1 MFSKV
6 YQHPLIGKNEL
17 DVLMDAHE
25 RIEYIKGDILLKEG
39 KTAHE
44 YYVLEQGLARAF
56 VYDFDGNEI
65 TTEFFTENEIVIV
78 PSSLFQRIASQE
90 TIQAVTDM
98 VVWKIKFDK
107 FQELFHRFE
116 GFREWGRMWF
126 SFQVFAMK
134 QRSLNMIT
142 QSASDLYLK
151 LMEEKPQIIQYAPL
165 KQIASYLGITDT
177 SLSRIRREINK

>member
-6 YQHPLIGKNEL
+6 YQHPLIGKKEL
-17 DVLMDAHE
+17 DVLSASHE
-25 RIEYIKGDILLKEG
+25 KMEFAKGEILLKEG

-44 YYVLEQGLARAF
+44 YYVLEKGLARAF

-65 TTEFFTENEIVIV
+65 TTEFFVENEIVIV
-78 PSSLFQRIASQE
+78 PSSLFQRIPSQE
-90 TIQAVTDM
+90 NLQALTDI

-107 FQELFHRFE
+107 FQELFHKFE

-142 QSASDLYLK
+142 QNASTLYLK
-151 LMEEKPQIIQYAPL
+151 LTEEKPQIIQYAPL